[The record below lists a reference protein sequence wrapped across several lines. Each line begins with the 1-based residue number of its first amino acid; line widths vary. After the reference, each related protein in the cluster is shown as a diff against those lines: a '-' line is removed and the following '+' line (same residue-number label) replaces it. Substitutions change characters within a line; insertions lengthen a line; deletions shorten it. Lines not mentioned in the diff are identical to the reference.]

1 MTFSTIYDMINLYW
15 SLLSV
20 FSVLYNS
27 HTISSIDI
35 SGDEI
40 SEKLI
45 NLLTIA
51 SMRNNSDEFIDIE
64 SKNLPK
70 IEFRIQFNKINK
82 DQKDAVKKFF
92 YEPLIDCLSEPES
105 RIIIGY
111 PHRYQYIT
119 NGTVGVNIITKWTDE
134 EILLR
139 IDWINKRYIPNKN
152 LPKVES
158 MYIFKILEIYIDSSR
173 KDKIAILKFLENRE
187 SKSDAI
193 QTNIHTHV
201 SSITQ

>member
-1 MTFSTIYDMINLYW
+1 
-15 SLLSV
+15 
-20 FSVLYNS
+20 
-27 HTISSIDI
+27 
-35 SGDEI
+35 
-40 SEKLI
+40 
-45 NLLTIA
+45 
-51 SMRNNSDEFIDIE
+51 MRNNSDEFIDIE

-92 YEPLIDCLSEPES
+92 YESLIDCLSEPES
-105 RIIIGY
+105 RITIGY

-119 NGTVGVNIITKWTDE
+119 NGTVGVSITTKRTDE

-158 MYIFKILEIYIDSSR
+158 MHIFKILEIYIDSSR
-173 KDKIAILKFLENRE
+173 REKIAILQFLQNQESESDTVQEKIHSKFAEL
-187 SKSDAI
+187 I
-193 QTNIHTHV
+193 
-201 SSITQ
+201 